1 MIAAAEWFDQ
11 LHGLAFCF
19 SVNSIGTEL
28 AGLTLAN
35 AWGLFVF
42 LQRVTGGAD
51 AG

>member
-1 MIAAAEWFDQ
+1 MIAAASWSDQ
-11 LHGLAFCF
+11 LHDLAFRL
-19 SVNSIGTEL
+19 SVNSIGPEL

-35 AWGLFVF
+35 AWELFVF